1 MMNLTFVT
9 VSTSGMNTMIKVYK
23 EFRAK
28 HPDMMN
34 LNVFYAACELSDM
47 KCEKM
52 KKAIIDSDLVF
63 IDLMGTPEDIVKD
76 VYGALDKTEANVI
89 PYGRSGRDY
98 MKLGDL
104 NAQSMKMGGG
114 TKDKKPDMKAMQKMA
129 GMAKKMGKV
138 MPGKMRDMRN
148 LSQITKYFTLA
159 DEYNIR
165 NMFLLILREYGG
177 FQNLPKP
184 EEAREIPPI
193 GICDPGGKKYFDTYE
208 QYIKDFPNDTE
219 KPLAAVLYYGHTY
232 PNDTSKCVNEICVR
246 LREFA
251 NVLPIAFASATV
263 QEFDKLHTLLK
274 EAAGEP
280 VKMIVNF
287 MSFRLGAGPMG
298 GNTQE
303 AINILED
310 IDAPYIHPFVMS
322 RRRISEWME
331 SVQGVSVSEFT
342 ISVMLPEFD
351 GCMEALPVAAMCEPE
366 YDPEFDMDLREL
378 ELIPERVEKL
388 ISRTEKLLSLKTK
401 ENKDKKLAVICYNYP
416 PGEGNVF
423 GGSFLDTFASIE
435 KLLVDLKERG
445 YITEEVP
452 KEELIEKFTS
462 GGIVNSGRYFQ
473 DDDSMAKYSAV
484 KYKNTVEQRAYYEEL
499 INQWGDVPGNVMVT
513 RRGDFLIP
521 GVTFGNVFI
530 GLQPSRGFG
539 ENSDKVY
546 HDKKLLPHHQYL
558 AYYEWLEK
566 DFGADAV
573 IHVGTHGTMEF
584 AKGKECGMS
593 GECFPDIMI
602 GSMPHIYLY
611 YAGNPSEAMIAKRRS
626 HANIVSY
633 QPAEYVKGDLYGEY
647 EELNALIEELREAAL
662 KAPARCAD
670 IMDAVKEKALANNLP
685 EEPDELEHELYRM
698 SVSLIPK
705 GLHTFGTGYDLVQ
718 AENYARE
725 VIKRDRGD
733 ILSIRR
739 ITSCDMGLDYDEL
752 LEKNIHEK
760 LSEIEEKSDFIIDFY
775 LANNNIKGIDFNL
788 EKSREDALKTLEYA
802 KELIGVAAE
811 NHETSGL
818 MGALDGRYNIA
829 KLAGD
834 IFRSPEVMPT
844 GYNVYQFD
852 PRRVPSPV
860 AMQRGV
866 KIAQNTIDAFKA
878 DNGQAPDSTA
888 VILWGLETSRT
899 EGETVAQILTY
910 WGVRAVKSGSAWESK
925 YEIIP
930 LSALGRK
937 RIDVVINMCGFF
949 RDMFPKLLEDMNKLL
964 IELSELDEPEDM
976 NMIKANTKR
985 IYEQLISEGT
995 DSELACELSKSR
1007 IFGPAEGEYGTGITS
1022 IIETKNW
1029 KSEEQI
1035 GNAFIDSIRH
1045 VYSPKHRGMEA
1056 KELYTHNLEAVNLV
1070 SQIRSNNEYE
1080 VTDLDHYYE
1089 FFGGLAKS
1097 VEMVKGEKVKIYIT
1111 DTTGA
1116 KIETDTAAKSVNRG
1130 IRTRL
1135 LNPKWIDGIL
1145 AHDYHGAQQ
1154 IADRFENVMGLA
1166 ATTGEVEE
1174 WIYGD
1179 MHKTYIEDEDMV
1191 KRMKENN
1198 PYAYIE
1204 IIEQMLEYY
1213 NRGYWDATQ
1222 EQLDRL
1228 KQVYLQV
1235 EGDIEDRIADR
1246 SDA

>member
-9 VSTSGMNTMIKVYK
+9 VSTSSMNAMIKAYR
-23 EFRAK
+23 EFRQK
-28 HPDMMN
+28 HPEMLH
-34 LNVFYAACELSDM
+34 LNVFYAARELSDL
-47 KCEKM
+47 KRKKM
-52 KKAIIDSDLVF
+52 KKAIIKSDLVF

-76 VYGALDKTEANVI
+76 VYSALDETKAYVV

-98 MKLGDL
+98 MKLGEL
-104 NAQSMKMGGG
+104 TVESMKMGGSG
-114 TKDKKPDMKAMQKMA
+114 QKKPDMKAMQKMA
-129 GMAKKMGKV
+129 GMAEKMGKI

-159 DEYNIR
+159 DEYNIS
-165 NMFLLILREYGG
+165 NMFLLILREYGRYHS
-177 FQNLPKP
+177 LPKP
-184 EEAREIPPI
+184 GEAREIPPI
-193 GICDPGGKKYFDTYE
+193 GICDPGSKKYYE
-208 QYIKDFPNDTE
+208 SYEEYEKEFSKDAQ
-219 KPLAAVLYYGHTY
+219 KPLVAVLYYGHTY
-232 PNDTSKCVNEICVR
+232 PNDTSGCVDEICTR
-246 LREFA
+246 IREFA

-263 QEFDKLHTLLK
+263 QDFKKLRELLK
-274 EAAGEP
+274 EKAKSP
-280 VKMIVNF
+280 VQMIINF

-298 GNTQE
+298 GNAQE

-310 IDAPYIHPFVMS
+310 VGVPYLHPFVMS
-322 RRRISEWME
+322 RRRTSEWME

-351 GCMEALPVAAMCEPE
+351 GCMEAIPVAAMCEPQ
-366 YDPEFDMDLREL
+366 YDSEFDIDLREL
-378 ELIPERVEKL
+378 ELIPERVD
-388 ISRTEKLLSLKTK
+388 KLLSRMKKLLGLRLK
-401 ENKDKKLAVICYNYP
+401 ENREKKVAIICYNYP

-423 GGSFLDTFASIE
+423 GGSFLDTFASME
-435 KLLVDLKERG
+435 KLLHDLKSQG
-445 YITEEVP
+445 YSVTP
-452 KEELIEKFTS
+452 MSKDALMEKFTS
-462 GGIVNSGRYFQ
+462 GGIVNSARYFQ
-473 DDDSMAKYSAV
+473 DDESMQTYSARM
-484 KYKNTVEQRAYYEEL
+484 YKENLAQKNYREEL
-499 INQWGDVPGNVMVT
+499 IKQWGDAPGNVMVN
-513 RRGDFLIP
+513 RHGDFLIP
-521 GVTFGNVFI
+521 GLVLGNVFI
-530 GLQPSRGFG
+530 GLQPSKGFS

-558 AYYEWLEK
+558 AYYEWLERE
-566 DFGADAV
+566 FLADAV

-584 AKGKECGMS
+584 SKGKECGMS
-593 GECFPDIMI
+593 GRCFPDIMI
-602 GSMPHIYLY
+602 GSMPHMYLY

-626 HANIVSY
+626 HANIISY
-633 QPAEYVKGDLYGEY
+633 QPTEYVKGDLYGEY
-647 EELNALIEELREAAL
+647 DQLNGLIEEYREAKL
-662 KAPARCAD
+662 KAPARCEDLLSA
-670 IMDAVKEKALANNLP
+670 IKENAYQNNLP
-685 EEPDELEHELYRM
+685 DEPDELEHELYRM

-705 GLHTFGTGYDLVQ
+705 GLHTFGVGYDSSQ
-718 AENYARE
+718 AANYAADT
-725 VIKRDRGD
+725 IKRDRGE

-739 ITSCDMGLDYDEL
+739 IIACDMGLDYDMLIEQ
-752 LEKNIHEK
+752 NGHEK
-760 LSEIEEKSDFIIDFY
+760 LKAIEEKSDAVIQNYFSDKNVDG
-775 LANNNIKGIDFNL
+775 ADFNS
-788 EKSREDALKTLEYA
+788 ESSREKALQTLEYA
-802 KELIGVAAE
+802 QGIMESAMK
-811 NHETSGL
+811 NHETKGL
-818 MGALDGRYNIA
+818 MNALEGRFNIA

-866 KIAQNTIDAFKA
+866 KIAQNTIDAFRA
-878 DNGQAPDSTA
+878 DNGTAPDSTA

-899 EGETVAQILTY
+899 EGETVAQILAY

-930 LSALGRK
+930 LEELGRK
-937 RIDVVINMCGFF
+937 RIDVVINICGFF
-949 RDMFPKLLEDMNKLL
+949 RDMFPNLLEDMNKLL
-964 IELSELDEPEDM
+964 IKLSELDEPDDM

-985 IYEQLISEGT
+985 IYEKLIREGT
-995 DSELACELSKSR
+995 EKELAQELSKSR

-1029 KSEEQI
+1029 ESEEQI
-1035 GNAFIDSIRH
+1035 GNAFMDSIHH
-1045 VYSPKHRGMEA
+1045 VYSPGHRGMEA
-1056 KELYTHNLEAVNLV
+1056 KELYTHNLECVNLV

-1089 FFGGLAKS
+1089 YFGGLAKS

-1145 AHDYHGAQQ
+1145 AHEYHGAQQ

-1174 WIYGD
+1174 WIYDD
-1179 MHKTYIEDEDMV
+1179 MHKTYIEDDEMV
-1191 KRMKENN
+1191 RRMKENN
-1198 PYAYIE
+1198 PYAFIE
-1204 IIEQMLEYY
+1204 IIEQMMEYY

-1228 KQVYLQV
+1228 KQVYLKV
-1235 EGDIEDRIADR
+1235 EGDIEDKID
-1246 SDA
+1246 DHN